1 MAQKLDFS
9 DAWSDALALISAHK
23 EAALAIAG
31 VFIFLPQVALGY
43 FAGQMDTAGVE
54 TSDQMMAMYE
64 SWFAANGL
72 LLVIGTLVSLIG
84 SIALY
89 VIFLRGQQTIG
100 EALATSVKLFIP
112 FFLLGLLTSIAVVIG
127 FIFLIIP
134 GIYLAIKF
142 TLGGT
147 VIAAEDV
154 TNPIEAMKRS
164 WQLTKGNSLR
174 LFFFLLII
182 IVVGIIAA
190 AAVGAVIGIPISL
203 LLPAEAALFAN
214 NLISSITSTIF
225 TVVLAAVYAAIYRQ
239 LGGRFDQ
246 RDLQETF

>member
-9 DAWSDALALISAHK
+9 DAWSEALALISAHK

-31 VFIFLPQVALGY
+31 VFLFLPQVALGY
-43 FAGQMDTAGVE
+43 FAGQMDTAGIE
-54 TSDQMMAMYE
+54 TSDQMMTMYE
-64 SWFAANGL
+64 NWFAANGL
-72 LLVIGTLVSLIG
+72 LLFIGTLVSLIG

-100 EALATSVKLFIP
+100 EALATAVKLFIP
-112 FFLLGLLTSIAVVIG
+112 FLLLGILTAIAVGIG
-127 FIFLIIP
+127 FILLIIP

-154 TNPIEAMKRS
+154 KNPIEAMKRS

-174 LFFFLLII
+174 IFFFLLII
-182 IVVGIIAA
+182 FIVGIIALA
-190 AAVGAVIGIPISL
+190 AIGAVIGIPISL

-214 NLISSITSTIF
+214 NLVSSVTSSIFS
-225 TVVLAAVYAAIYRQ
+225 VVLAAVYAAIYRQ
-239 LGGRFDQ
+239 LAGRFDQ
-246 RDLQETF
+246 RELEETF